1 MNFREYFGYFCIK
14 PMSKERQDYKSHIV
28 IVIDY
33 CTPLLYWST
42 PYPPQNDYLEITFQN
57 IVDKVCR
64 TVLSPNFTECNE
76 LCLWKFAFTLSNC
89 KQTIYAGFHNSNKLS
104 SFVIFFFLCVFDGFK
119 IFRKTVCQL
128 MTAWFTFSFE
138 IHYNQ
143 YHCQRLRVIFI

>member
-1 MNFREYFGYFCIK
+1 
-14 PMSKERQDYKSHIV
+14 MSKERQDYKSHIV

-89 KQTIYAGFHNSNKLS
+89 KQTIYAGFHNSKLS
-104 SFVIFFFLCVFDGFK
+104 SFMIFCCMRFNGC
-119 IFRKTVCQL
+119 
-128 MTAWFTFSFE
+128 
-138 IHYNQ
+138 
-143 YHCQRLRVIFI
+143 